1 MAAAH
6 DRESR
11 PRERPPQPWAWRG
24 AGRAGTSGEVDLDVQ
39 LRLVGHVGHAGLCR
53 REVGALLRPRGAC
66 HARVDDHACDQT
78 VVRKRMENLG
88 STRINVSTNVSRKGQ
103 GRGSPEA

>member
-11 PRERPPQPWAWRG
+11 PRERPPQPWAWQG
-24 AGRAGTSGEVDLDVQ
+24 AGRADTSGEVDLDVQ
-39 LRLVGHVGHAGLCR
+39 LRLVGHVGHTGLCR
-53 REVGALLRPRGAC
+53 REVGALLRPRGAR
-66 HARVDDHACDQT
+66 HARVDDHACNQT